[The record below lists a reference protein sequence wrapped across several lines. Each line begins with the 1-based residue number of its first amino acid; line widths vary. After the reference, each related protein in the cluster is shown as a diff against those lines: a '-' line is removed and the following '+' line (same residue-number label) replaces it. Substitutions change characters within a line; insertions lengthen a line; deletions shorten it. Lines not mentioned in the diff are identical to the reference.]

1 MFLVESSPI
10 CNTIIFYILLIIM
23 ILIFK
28 PDIMYCSKTNKFKS
42 FGCGK
47 NQTIFCFP
55 IVCLSSVVLL
65 YLLFLMID
73 VLYEYLDT

>member
-1 MFLVESSPI
+1 MALFESSPL

-28 PDIMYCSKTNKFKS
+28 PDIMYCNKTNKFKS

-55 IVCLSSVVLL
+55 IVCLSSVVIL

-73 VLYEYLDT
+73 VLYKYLDT